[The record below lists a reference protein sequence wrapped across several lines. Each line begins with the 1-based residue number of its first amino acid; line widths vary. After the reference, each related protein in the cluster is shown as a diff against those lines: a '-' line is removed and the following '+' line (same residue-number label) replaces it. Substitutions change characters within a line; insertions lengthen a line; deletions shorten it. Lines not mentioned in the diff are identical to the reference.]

1 MKKALALLLVFVL
14 AATMLTGCGGSS
26 SGGKDDGVIR
36 VWVGEESA
44 DFYQKVC
51 DEYVAAHSDFGYK
64 IEVKGMDTGSVAG
77 TITNDPTAAAD
88 IYTVAHD
95 NIGKLA
101 ATQCAKPI
109 TDEAL
114 IILHP
119 SRKSFTPRWTAISI
133 CMVFPISPRHCS
145 CTTTKRS

>member
-1 MKKALALLLVFVL
+1 MKKLLAVLLIAVMAVSML
-14 AATMLTGCGGSS
+14 AGC
-26 SGGKDDGVIR
+26 SGGGNGGNQGGNKKDDGIIR

-44 DFYQKVC
+44 EFYQKVC
-51 DEYVAAHSDFGYK
+51 DEYIASHPDFGYK

-77 TITNDPTAAAD
+77 TITNDPSAAAD

-101 ATQCAKPI
+101 STQCAKPI

-114 IILHP
+114 INQVLGDNP
-119 SRKSFTPRWTAISI
+119 ESFRNVI
-133 CMVFPISPRHCS
+133 
-145 CTTTKRS
+145 